1 MNDEKQ
7 KKKRGRKYVLRLYV
21 TGETPNS
28 VRAIN
33 NLRALLAGELEGIY
47 ELQIVDVMKNPQL
60 AEDEKILATPMLSR
74 VLPLPVRRIIGDL
87 SEKEKVLIGLDLA

>member
-1 MNDEKQ
+1 MTG
-7 KKKRGRKYVLRLYV
+7 KKKKSGRKYILRLYV

-28 VRAIN
+28 IRAIN
-33 NLRALLAGELEGIY
+33 NLKALLAGELQGLY
-47 ELQIVDVMKNPQL
+47 ELQIIDVMKNPQL

-87 SEKEKVLIGLDLA
+87 GEKERVLLGLDLI

>member
-1 MNDEKQ
+1 MKD

-33 NLRALLAGELEGIY
+33 NLKGLLAGELKGLY

-74 VLPLPVRRIIGDL
+74 VLPLPMRRIIGDL
-87 SEKEKVLIGLDLA
+87 SEKDKVLIGLDLV